1 VKLHTCF
8 IDWICSLNDE
18 TKTVF
23 NVLLPTSNQVQ
34 QTLLAKINPMVS
46 ISCICSLVDLVVNV
60 FIKEINNCGRGWIL
74 QSIL

>member
-1 VKLHTCF
+1 MKFHTCF
-8 IDWICSLNDE
+8 IDWIRLLNDE

-46 ISCICSLVDLVVNV
+46 ISWICSLVDLVDNV
-60 FIKEINNCGRGWIL
+60 FINEINNCGRKWIL